1 MVLWRVTRAAH
12 IEPDGEG
19 ARLFGARWNSKGI
32 AVVYTASHLS
42 LAALEYLVH
51 IDVDEVPDDLL
62 AVSMEVPEQATELA
76 CTPGDLP
83 SEWRRTP
90 PPAKCREIGDKWASA
105 GEHLLFRVPSVLV
118 PEESNVL
125 VNPAHPDARDVR
137 IASSRGFSHDPRLM
151 G

>member
-1 MVLWRVTRAAH
+1 M
-12 IEPDGEG
+12 EPDGEG
-19 ARLFGARWNSKGI
+19 ARLFGARWNSKGV
-32 AVVYTASHLS
+32 AVVCTASNLS

-51 IDVDEVPDDLL
+51 IDVEDVPDDLV
-62 AVSMEVPEQATELA
+62 AVGMEIPEEATELA

-90 PPAKCREIGDKWASA
+90 PPAECQEIGDRWASA
-105 GEHLLFRVPSVLV
+105 GEHLLLRVPSVLV

-125 VNPAHPDARDVR
+125 VNPAHPVALDVR
-137 IASSRGFSHDPRLM
+137 IASLRGFAYDPRLM

>member
-1 MVLWRVTRAAH
+1 M
-12 IEPDGEG
+12 
-19 ARLFGARWNSKGI
+19 
-32 AVVYTASHLS
+32 VYTASHLS

-62 AVSMEVPEQATELA
+62 AVRMEVPEQATELA
-76 CTPGDLP
+76 YTPGDLP

-90 PPAKCREIGDKWASA
+90 PPAECQEIGDQWASA
-105 GEHLLFRVPSVLV
+105 GEHLLLRVPSVLV

-137 IASSRGFSHDPRLM
+137 IDSSRGFSHDPRLM